1 MDLQSYYQHAR
12 LLQHQAEEAER
23 MEAEKRDEAVKST
36 WRLVAAKLRELLPVE
51 GMKFIG
57 TFEGQFNQAPSQHMS
72 FDVDC
77 IIRPEYLS
85 VPLGEC
91 VIHRSEIEDRKGIIR
106 ATVFW
111 NDEANPPSWDVHS
124 WTVRVKGQD
133 ERYTAPYIAF
143 IHAYDELQGEIE

>member
-23 MEAEKRDEAVKST
+23 MEVEKRDEAVKSA

-51 GMKFIG
+51 GMKLLA
-57 TFEGQFNQAPSQHMS
+57 TFEGQFNEEPTHHMG

-77 IIRPEYLS
+77 VIRPECLS
-85 VPLGEC
+85 IPQGEFT
-91 VIHRSEIEDRKGIIR
+91 IHRSEVETRKGIIR

-133 ERYTAPYIAF
+133 ERYTAPFIAF
-143 IHAYDELQGEIE
+143 IKAYDELQGEIK